1 MLGAFVDPPRSCHHH
16 RPLVQVRQSTVEVP
30 HHQQENPNRAFA
42 ASAVKVGLKKINGN
56 WLISSSDPV

>member
-1 MLGAFVDPPRSCHHH
+1 MLAATIAHSSRFASPPSRFHTTSK
-16 RPLVQVRQSTVEVP
+16 
-30 HHQQENPNRAFA
+30 ENPNRAFA